1 MEIAGLV
8 GKRPSDPEVET
19 DCAPRMIKLLLELQ
33 DIQQRSVS
41 FFFAVLIAIYITST
55 MGTNGYG
62 AVSAFILIP
71 LSAVF
76 IWLGKQSHAELGVV
90 VGRKSLY
97 ALSVLMPILGASLIA
112 GAALLTGHTDT
123 TQTDWN
129 NTWLNV

>member
-1 MEIAGLV
+1 
-8 GKRPSDPEVET
+8 
-19 DCAPRMIKLLLELQ
+19 MIKLLLELQ

-112 GAALLTGHTDT
+112 GAALLAGHTDT